1 MTNKIVVAT
10 SNPGKLAEF
19 QALLQ
24 NGSIQLILQDA
35 NMSPIEET
43 GSTFIENA
51 LIKARHAAHYTPYPV
66 LADDSGLVI
75 PTLQGAPGIH
85 SARYAGATADA
96 KANQDKLLA
105 ALSNKAADERQAY
118 FYCCL
123 VYLRYPTDP
132 IPLIAEGSWQGYIA
146 LSPQGEH
153 GFGYDPIFYLPTLQM
168 TAAQLT
174 PAEKNHLSHR
184 GQALSL
190 LKMKLAAETGV
201 ALPPGSE

>member
-85 SARYAGATADA
+85 SARYAGPHSHAIQNIQCLLGAM
-96 KANQDKLLA
+96 ANETK
-105 ALSNKAADERQAY
+105 RQAY
-118 FYCCL
+118 
-123 VYLRYPTDP
+123 
-132 IPLIAEGSWQGYIA
+132 
-146 LSPQGEH
+146 
-153 GFGYDPIFYLPTLQM
+153 
-168 TAAQLT
+168 
-174 PAEKNHLSHR
+174 
-184 GQALSL
+184 
-190 LKMKLAAETGV
+190 
-201 ALPPGSE
+201 